1 MQVVD
6 CFALSPTSCLSRRVP
21 SETRQEDKDYRRG
34 ALDSFERCSE
44 DDQVAFVEKL
54 LSLMGHDQHSRV
66 CSTLMPMLQRDF
78 ISLLPKKGLD
88 HLAENILSYL
98 DAKSLANAQCVSRE
112 WYRVIAAGML
122 WKKLIERQVR
132 SDPQWRGLA
141 ERRGWIKYLFKPS
154 PGNQHQNHLFYRKL
168 YPTVVA
174 DINAIEDN
182 WKNGT
187 PNLQKINCHSENSK
201 GTCHCITCHYVIP
214 NNTVPI
220 LEDPKRT

>member
-1 MQVVD
+1 MLQMQVVD
-6 CFALSPTSCLSRRVP
+6 CFALSPVSCLSRRIP
-21 SETRQEDKDYRRG
+21 SETRQEDKDYLQG

-98 DAKSLANAQCVSRE
+98 DDKSLANAQCVSRE

-154 PGNQHQNHLFYRKL
+154 PGQHQNHLFYRKL

-201 GTCHCITCHYVIP
+201 GALVF
-214 NNTVPI
+214 V
-220 LEDPKRT
+220 EA